1 VTRNQTF
8 PRCPKKKDRI
18 PLGTRRLVG
27 YGYLVIFVFFAVF
40 FLFLAEARKVNPGLD
55 TPRWSLLLAG
65 ILVLPLFLPA
75 FKYVAPYIKS
85 AKISELEVSFAQ
97 VEIAAYPLTAL
108 ADQLRTAAAQVSAPE
123 YETII
128 ISLSSVIIDAI
139 KAVQTTKDEILV
151 VDLREGNVWIPPNLY
166 LLTSLAADRTSVR
179 QIAFVETR
187 HEEEVFVG
195 MCFPDDLREALAQKF
210 PVLQEAAEKS
220 NYQQLALDYPL
231 GHTYFQ
237 VPKKPS
243 PPDPARG
250 PTTRDMAD
258 FLFTLC
264 AGRNI
269 HTPAE
274 DRVQGV
280 AHRRRLPE
288 NPAERLSLYRRCKG
302 RKARIPHQP

>member
-1 VTRNQTF
+1 MSD
-8 PRCPKKKDRI
+8 PKSNASKTPEKKDRI
-18 PLGTRRLVG
+18 PLGILRLIG
-27 YGYLVIFVFFAVF
+27 YGYLVVFLFFAVF
-40 FLFLAEARKVNPGLD
+40 FLFLAEARKLDPGLEN
-55 TPRWSLLLAG
+55 PRWPLLMAG
-65 ILVLPLFLPA
+65 ILVLPLFLPT

-85 AKISELEVSFAQ
+85 IKVSEVEVSFIQAE
-97 VEIAAYPLTAL
+97 VASYSLATLTG
-108 ADQLRTAAAQVSAPE
+108 QLKASTEEVSAPE
-123 YETII
+123 YAKNMAISYSRFIVET
-128 ISLSSVIIDAI
+128 LQEV
-139 KAVQTTKDEILV
+139 KRKRDEVLV
-151 VDLREGNVWIPPNLY
+151 VDLGTGAAWIPPNLY
-166 LLTSLAADRTSVR
+166 FLALLAADRTSVR

-187 HEEEVFVG
+187 HEDGVFVG

-302 RKARIPHQP
+302 